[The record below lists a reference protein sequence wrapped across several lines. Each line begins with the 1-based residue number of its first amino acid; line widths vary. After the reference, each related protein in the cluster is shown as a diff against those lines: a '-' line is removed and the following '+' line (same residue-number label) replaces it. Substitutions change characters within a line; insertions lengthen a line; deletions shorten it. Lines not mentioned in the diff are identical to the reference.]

1 MDSENKCFHKRPVT
15 RRRRRIAPPLPS
27 DNRSLKAGFPIRK
40 FTDQSLFAA
49 PHDLSQRTTSFIA
62 SQRQGIHRIPFRHLI
77 ALIARMRAPQKADDT
92 KSELWNANIPVSNFR
107 LPISDF
113 RRPDDSKRPVL
124 LQTHPG
130 SLRSG
135 KRSRL
140 VCSRLELRTTRPAN
154 RRRTSRP
161 TPSASQSP
169 PCGRPL
175 VAPSGLDRMR
185 FLFTMSEIE
194 NHGNERSRSLLA
206 EKTDPP
212 CGQGFPNTL
221 MSPALIGRGHQRNG
235 FASAP
240 SDLDLPAAHPLGPP
254 IRQGWWSQTGS
265 NRRPHACKAR
275 ALPTELWPPKQG
287 SVSGDREIGTERV
300 KRPSDSPIA
309 PDRSSDN
316 GGPGRT

>member
-140 VCSRLELRTTRPAN
+140 VCSRLESRTTDRQPETDITSNPFRVSKPAL
-154 RRRTSRP
+154 RQ
-161 TPSASQSP
+161 A
-169 PCGRPL
+169 L

-194 NHGNERSRSLLA
+194 
-206 EKTDPP
+206 T
-212 CGQGFPNTL
+212 
-221 MSPALIGRGHQRNG
+221 
-235 FASAP
+235 
-240 SDLDLPAAHPLGPP
+240 
-254 IRQGWWSQTGS
+254 
-265 NRRPHACKAR
+265 
-275 ALPTELWPPKQG
+275 TET
-287 SVSGDREIGTERV
+287 SVPEAFLR
-300 KRPSDSPIA
+300 KRPTRHA
-309 PDRSSDN
+309 DRAFPTRSC
-316 GGPGRT
+316 PPP